1 MATIKRFE
9 DLKCWQRAFEADK
22 QIFEYAKRTELRND
36 YPLKNQV
43 LKSSGSV
50 MDNIA
55 EGFSRGGNKE
65 FVNFLVIANG
75 SAGEVRSQ
83 LHRMLNRG
91 HIDKI
96 IFDEFYHLYNDIS
109 KMIFA
114 LISYLKSSEYKG
126 LRYKK
131 AEGENTVE
139 EPLVEYDS
147 LFKIP
152 DEF

>member
-1 MATIKRFE
+1 MSTINKFE
-9 DLKCWQRAFEADK
+9 DLKCWQAALAADK
-22 QIFEYAKRTELRND
+22 KLFELCKSEPIFRDKALRYQILAA
-36 YPLKNQV
+36 
-43 LKSSGSV
+43 SGSV

-75 SAGEVRSQ
+75 SDGEVRSQ
-83 LHRMLNRG
+83 LLRMLNRG

-96 IFDEFYHLYNDIS
+96 VFDEFYHLCNDIS

-114 LISYLKSSEYKG
+114 LINYLKASEYKG

-131 AEGENTVE
+131 NDGDNKVE
-139 EPLVEYDS
+139 EPLAEYES
-147 LFKIP
+147 TPNIP